1 MASHNMTKE
10 KWIELF
16 SEIGLT
22 EEQMHTWHRA
32 FEKRYPDE
40 HQAFLEWLNIPAD
53 DISMIRTESSS

>member
-1 MASHNMTKE
+1 MTKE

-22 EEQMHTWHRA
+22 EGQMHDWHRA

-40 HQAFLEWLNIPAD
+40 HQSFLEWLKIPAD
-53 DISMIRTESSS
+53 EISMIRRKSSS